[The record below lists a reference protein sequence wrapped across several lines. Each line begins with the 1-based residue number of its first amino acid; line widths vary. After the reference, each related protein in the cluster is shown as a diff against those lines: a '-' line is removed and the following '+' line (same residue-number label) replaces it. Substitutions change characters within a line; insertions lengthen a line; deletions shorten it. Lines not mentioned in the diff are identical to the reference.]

1 MEEIATSINK
11 LKAYLDYVIDNM
23 NKTYNIEID

>member
-11 LKAYLDYVIDNM
+11 LKTYLDYVIDRM
-23 NKTYNIEID
+23 NKTYNRD